1 MKVAILCALGGMVL
15 LGASAMTQA
24 ENRWSNYQGV
34 DTSKHQHR
42 PSYPQNNYPQNSYPP
57 NDYTSSRPN
66 FSLHQLNSSQNNYPQ
81 NSYPQHRPHYP
92 SRPTPSYPSHPPHG
106 GYPPIQ
112 NGVSI
117 QYHAPTTITQNSQ
130 SYSWVNGDP
139 NTARIESSNSVLIT
153 DWRRLGLPAP
163 PTGMYWIYEHGRY
176 VLVPNR

>member
-15 LGASAMTQA
+15 LGASAITQA

-42 PSYPQNNYPQNSYPP
+42 PS
-57 NDYTSSRPN
+57 
-66 FSLHQLNSSQNNYPQ
+66 YPQ

-112 NGVSI
+112 NGVNI

>member
-1 MKVAILCALGGMVL
+1 MKVAILYALGGMVL

-42 PSYPQNNYPQNSYPP
+42 PSYPQNNYPS

-66 FSLHQLNSSQNNYPQ
+66 FSLHQPNSPQNNYP
-81 NSYPQHRPHYP
+81 SSSHPQHRPHYP
-92 SRPTPSYPSHPPHG
+92 SRPTPSYPPHG

-139 NTARIESSNSVLIT
+139 NVARIESSNSVLIT

>member
-42 PSYPQNNYPQNSYPP
+42 PS
-57 NDYTSSRPN
+57 
-66 FSLHQLNSSQNNYPQ
+66 YPQ

-139 NTARIESSNSVLIT
+139 NTARIESSNSVIIT